1 MTKRGKLVILVGIDG
16 GGKSTLLSSL
26 EEKGY
31 FISHWKKLKSFSL
44 PKPLNFK
51 NPAEVVQT
59 LKGEKRLKFIW
70 EYINSEWEY
79 LIRPNLETDRNVI
92 SEGFFIRFFIKEK
105 IYKRLPIKKFL
116 KQSPLKGNELII
128 MVDTPPE
135 IALKRKIKSK
145 ISPYECF
152 ETPQDFVYFQRLQRK
167 FLLEFIKSFPH
178 IIINGMLPKATL
190 IKEVLIKLKENQI
203 EPMS

>member
-1 MTKRGKLVILVGIDG
+1 MTKDGKLVILVGIDG

-51 NPAEVVQT
+51 NPAEMVQA

-79 LIRPNLETDRNVI
+79 LIRPNLKTGRNVI

-105 IYKRLPIKKFL
+105 IYKRLPIEKLL
-116 KQSPLKGNELII
+116 KRSHLKRNEFVI
-128 MVDTPPE
+128 MIDTPPE
-135 IALKRKIKSK
+135 IAFKRKGRSK

-152 ETPQDFVYFQRLQRK
+152 KTPQDFIYFQNLQRK
-167 FLLEFIKSFPH
+167 FLLEFIRDFPH
-178 IIINGMLPKATL
+178 IIINGRLPKEK
-190 IKEVLIKLKENQI
+190 IVKEVLMKLKENQI
-203 EPMS
+203 EPK